1 MRRFVKI
8 KSSRNGEIT
17 LSCTDIGKSCPSRQF
32 LTLQICLLAL
42 IAKTNSCKKIP
53 DLQYSVKQNVCLA
66 FFGYY
71 LIVEYMPYILSF
83 YQCEPF
89 FLQAFTDPSD
99 LVSRRMGLTPL
110 PLACLLFKILSKTTR
125 LSCWMSVA
133 ILFVLYFW

>member
-1 MRRFVKI
+1 MKFRENKT
-8 KSSRNGEIT
+8 SRNVKIT
-17 LSCTDIGKSCPSRQF
+17 LSYTDIGKSCPSHEF
-32 LTLQICLLAL
+32 LTSQICLLTL
-42 IAKTNSCKKIP
+42 FAKTKFSRKFA

-66 FFGYY
+66 FFW
-71 LIVEYMPYILSF
+71 LILNCRTYAIHFTSVNLF
-83 YQCEPF
+83 C
-89 FLQAFTDPSD
+89 LQAFTDPSD